1 MKFNINI
8 DFLFLQ
14 LIKKIC
20 MFPEEN
26 GERVL
31 SENIRNWPKGLK
43 IISWSKKV
51 SIIYMKKIG
60 YATGHVT
67 V

>member
-8 DFLFLQ
+8 DFVFSQ

-20 MFPEEN
+20 MFPKEN

-31 SENIRNWPKGLK
+31 SENIRN
-43 IISWSKKV
+43 
-51 SIIYMKKIG
+51 
-60 YATGHVT
+60 
-67 V
+67 

>member
-8 DFLFLQ
+8 DFVFLQ

-20 MFPEEN
+20 MFPKEN

-31 SENIRNWPKGLK
+31 SENIRNDLK
-43 IISWSKKV
+43 DLRL
-51 SIIYMKKIG
+51 YLDLRNFL
-60 YATGHVT
+60 
-67 V
+67 